1 MAKQKTRMEK
11 KFGGFIFLHTLN
23 ITAGSTLAPIGQQGD
38 ERGLFI
44 KDGCMKNDCPESTG
58 LYYLYTMRAFLSGHK
73 KRLLMILL
81 SNSPR

>member
-44 KDGCMKNDCPESTG
+44 KRW
-58 LYYLYTMRAFLSGHK
+58 LYEKWLPWKHGA
-73 KRLLMILL
+73 LLFVYYACIFIWTQKTFADDTFKQLA
-81 SNSPR
+81 